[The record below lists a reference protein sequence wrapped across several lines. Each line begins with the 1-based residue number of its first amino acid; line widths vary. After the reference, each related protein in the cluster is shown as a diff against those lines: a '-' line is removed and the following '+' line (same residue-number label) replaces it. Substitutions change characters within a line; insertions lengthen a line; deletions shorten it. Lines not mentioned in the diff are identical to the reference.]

1 MNARPR
7 LVIALVV
14 SMMLVAFMGYFVFAG
29 ASQLLVS
36 VNQLL
41 ANKDGSQA
49 KTVQLTGKVV
59 AANRDQSPVKF
70 VLRDF
75 SSPRT
80 VTVAYSGSVPPAFR
94 VGRSVII
101 TGRLG
106 AGGVFR
112 GKPDTLLTKC
122 PSKYS
127 AANDSSGA

>member
-1 MNARPR
+1 M
-7 LVIALVV
+7 
-14 SMMLVAFMGYFVFAG
+14 
-29 ASQLLVS
+29 
-36 VNQLL
+36 
-41 ANKDGSQA
+41 
-49 KTVQLTGKVV
+49 QLTGKVV

-80 VTVAYSGSVPPAFR
+80 VTVAYSGSVPDAFR

-112 GKPDTLLTKC
+112 GKPDTPADQMPEQVLGSERLERRLI
-122 PSKYS
+122 S
-127 AANDSSGA
+127 

>member
-29 ASQLLVS
+29 AGQLLVS
-36 VNQLL
+36 VNQLM
-41 ANKDGSQA
+41 ADKNGAQQ
-49 KTVQLTGKVV
+49 KTVQLTGTVV
-59 AANRDQSPVKF
+59 SASGDESPVRF

-80 VTVAYSGSVPPAFR
+80 VTVAYTGSVPDAFR
-94 VGRSVII
+94 VGRSVIV
-101 TGRLG
+101 TGKLSS
-106 AGGVFR
+106 AGVFQ
-112 GKPDTLLTKC
+112 GKPDSLLTKC

-127 AANDSSGA
+127 ASKDSGA